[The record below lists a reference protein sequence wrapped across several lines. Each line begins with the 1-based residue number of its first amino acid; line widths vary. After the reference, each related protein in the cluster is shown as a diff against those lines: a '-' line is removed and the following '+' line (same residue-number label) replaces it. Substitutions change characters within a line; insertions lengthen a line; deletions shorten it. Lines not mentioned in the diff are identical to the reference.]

1 MAEHPINSLMDTT
14 LEKIKQMVDVSTV
27 IGDPIVTEGH
37 SIIPVSKVTY
47 GFASGGSDFPSKT
60 QKDLFGGG
68 SAAGVTVTPLAF
80 IVITASGSV
89 KMLPVNAKPDAT
101 DKAVAM
107 IPDIVDKIS
116 DMIAVKKQPKND
128 DILSDE

>member
-1 MAEHPINSLMDTT
+1 MAEHPINGLMDTT
-14 LEKIKQMVDVSTV
+14 LEKIRQMVDVTTV

-89 KMLPVNAKPDAT
+89 KMLPVTSKPDAT

-116 DMIAVKKQPKND
+116 EVIVSRKTKKE
-128 DILSDE
+128 DILSDD

>member
-1 MAEHPINSLMDTT
+1 MAEHPINGLMDTT
-14 LEKIKQMVDVSTV
+14 LEKIRQMVDVTTV

-47 GFASGGSDFPSKT
+47 GFASGGSDFPSKS

-89 KMLPVNAKPDAT
+89 KMLPVTSKPDAT

-107 IPDIVDKIS
+107 IPEIVDKIS
-116 DMIAVKKQPKND
+116 EVIVSRKPKKE
-128 DILSDE
+128 DILIDD

>member
-1 MAEHPINSLMDTT
+1 MAEHPINGLMDTT
-14 LEKIKQMVDVSTV
+14 LEKIRQMVDVTTV

-47 GFASGGSDFPSKT
+47 GFASGGSDFPSKS

-89 KMLPVNAKPDAT
+89 KMLPVTSKPDAT

-107 IPDIVDKIS
+107 IPEIVDKIS
-116 DMIAVKKQPKND
+116 EVIVSRKTKKEENLLD
-128 DILSDE
+128 D

>member
-14 LEKIKQMVDVSTV
+14 LEKIRQMVDVSTV
-27 IGDPIVTEGH
+27 IGDPIVTEGN
-37 SIIPVSKVTY
+37 SIIPISKISY
-47 GFASGGSDFPSKT
+47 GFASGGSDFPSKS

-80 IVITASGSV
+80 IVITAAGAV
-89 KMLPVNAKPDAT
+89 KMLPINAKPDAT

-107 IPDIVDKIS
+107 IPEIVDKITDIMAS
-116 DMIAVKKQPKND
+116 RKQPKSD
-128 DILSDE
+128 DIVLDD

>member
-1 MAEHPINSLMDTT
+1 MADHPINSLMDTT

-27 IGDPIVTEGH
+27 IGDPIVTEGN
-37 SIIPVSKVTY
+37 SIIPISKVTY

-80 IVITASGSV
+80 IVITANGAV
-89 KMLPVNAKPDAT
+89 KMLPINSKPDAA

-107 IPDIVDKIS
+107 IPEIVDKIS
-116 DMIAVKKQPKND
+116 DMLATKKQEKKED
-128 DILSDE
+128 VLSDV

>member
-1 MAEHPINSLMDTT
+1 MTEHPINGLMDTT

-27 IGDPIVTEGH
+27 VGEPIVTEGN
-37 SIIPVSKVTY
+37 SIIPISKVTY
-47 GFASGGSDFPSKT
+47 GFASGGSDFPTKS

-80 IVITASGSV
+80 IVITANGSV
-89 KMLPVNAKPDAT
+89 KMLPINSKPDAA

-116 DMIAVKKQPKND
+116 DIIATKKQSKQEN
-128 DILSDE
+128 LVSGE

>member
-1 MAEHPINSLMDTT
+1 MAEHPINGLMDTT

-27 IGDPIVTEGH
+27 VGNPIVSEGH
-37 SIIPVSKVTY
+37 SIIPISKVTY
-47 GFASGGSDFPSKT
+47 GFASGGSDFPSKN

-80 IVITASGSV
+80 IVITAGGSV
-89 KMLPVNAKPDAT
+89 KMLPINSKPDAA

-116 DMIAVKKQPKND
+116 DIIASKKSKNEDVLAD
-128 DILSDE
+128 D